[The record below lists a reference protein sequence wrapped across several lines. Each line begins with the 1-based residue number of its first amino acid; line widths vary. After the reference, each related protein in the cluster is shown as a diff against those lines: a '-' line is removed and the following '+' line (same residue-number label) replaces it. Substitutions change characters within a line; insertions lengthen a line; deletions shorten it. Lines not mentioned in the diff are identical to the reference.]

1 MEIFSI
7 WKQATLFFKWRTKK
21 FAKLIAKV
29 IATKIN
35 SHQVM
40 PLKHKKHEGSESF
53 FSEKISFFPKQNR
66 LSPFVGKLLQSLD
79 HFYEL
84 IISFSR
90 WGNKK
95 FTKLAQGE
103 DCHKNNLHL
112 YTAVIGKQRNSLRN
126 SERLSRFRQIT

>member
-1 MEIFSI
+1 M
-7 WKQATLFFKWRTKK
+7 WKLTTLFFKWKTEK

-40 PLKHKKHEGSESF
+40 PLKHKNTKVANLSSLKKLASFLNKIGS
-53 FSEKISFFPKQNR
+53 
-66 LSPFVGKLLQSLD
+66 LLLWENCSKAWII
-79 HFYEL
+79 FYEF

-90 WGNKK
+90 SGNKK

-103 DCHKNNLHL
+103 DCYKNNLHQH
-112 YTAVIGKQRNSLRN
+112 TAVIRKQRNSLRN
-126 SERLSRFRQIT
+126 SGRLSRFRQIT